1 MELQGKWNDAITY
14 LNELLQYY
22 GEDILA
28 DDALF
33 QLGDIYENHLMDNEK
48 ALENY
53 RKILFE
59 HKGSLYTDEVR
70 KRFQNLRGEGSLKG
84 ASEEGS

>member
-1 MELQGKWNDAITY
+1 MQLQGRWNEAIQH
-14 LNELLQYY
+14 LEDLLKYY
-22 GEDILA
+22 SDDILA

-33 QLGDIYENHLMDNEK
+33 QLGDIYENHLLDKEK
-48 ALENY
+48 ASEYY

-70 KRFQNLRGEGSLKG
+70 KRFQKLRGQTSLNTEG
-84 ASEEGS
+84 